1 MRLRNCLGMIW
12 SVSTL
17 TRSSGTASEVTVLK
31 GSMLVSCLHGLG
43 DFRPVANIDEVAC
56 NRGCRGHF
64 RADEMGASAAALAA
78 FEVAV
83 AGGSTALAG
92 REDVG
97 VHAQAHRTAG
107 LAP

>member
-43 DFRPVANIDEVAC
+43 DFRPVANIDKVAC
-56 NRGCRGHF
+56 DGCGRGHF
-64 RADEMGASAAALAA
+64 RTYQMGATAAALAA
-78 FEVAV
+78 FEVTV

-92 REDVG
+92 RENIG
-97 VHAQAHRTAG
+97 IHA
-107 LAP
+107 